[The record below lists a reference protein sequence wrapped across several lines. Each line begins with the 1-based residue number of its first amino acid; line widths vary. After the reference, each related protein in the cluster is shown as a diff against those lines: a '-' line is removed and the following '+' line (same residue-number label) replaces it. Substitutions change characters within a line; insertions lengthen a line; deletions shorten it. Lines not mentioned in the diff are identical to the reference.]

1 MSITIKKMSS
11 RVKTPPV
18 GLGKDERCSA
28 TDGVAVLDIN
38 RARRCLSKVAVAA
51 IALTAAACDGGTGSG
66 VTSDAPNEEVTVDQI
81 RDIAKQAYIY
91 GFPMVDNYR
100 IQYAYFQDKQ
110 NPQYKAPWNTLH
122 SNAQVFTPADTAIQ
136 TPNSDTP
143 YSFFGADL
151 RTEPYV
157 LSVPTIEAKRYYSLQ
172 FMDEYMYNFDYVGSR
187 TTGNDAGKYLL
198 AGPNWKGEKPAGIDK
213 VIRSDTEFAFVAY
226 RTQLFGP
233 ADLDNVKAIQAQYGA
248 QPLSAFEGKPAPAA
262 APAVDFVVPQSPEEE
277 RKSPQFFE
285 TLNFVL
291 QFAPVLDTEKD
302 LRAKFASIGIG
313 TREKLDI
320 ASLSQDKRDAFQAAI
335 ADAWKDYGPT
345 QAKVD
350 SGQISPSELFGNRQT
365 LGTNYLYRM
374 AGAVNGIFGNDKA
387 EAMYPSASTDSGGD
401 PLDGANKYIYRYAP
415 GQLPPVNAFW
425 SLTMYRMPQSL
436 LVANP
441 INRYLINSPM
451 LPDLKQDADGGYTIY
466 VQRENPGSDKESN
479 WLPSPE
485 GPFRLT
491 QRLYWPKEAALDG
504 TWQAPVPRKVA

>member
-1 MSITIKKMSS
+1 MDNKRLWRRRWLS
-11 RVKTPPV
+11 VV
-18 GLGKDERCSA
+18 
-28 TDGVAVLDIN
+28 GVA
-38 RARRCLSKVAVAA
+38 AM
-51 IALTAAACDGGTGSG
+51 ALTAVACGGDKGSDKTSSAPTGDVS
-66 VTSDAPNEEVTVDQI
+66 AEQI
-81 RDIAKQAYIY
+81 RAIAKQAYIY

-110 NPQYKAPWNTLH
+110 NPQYKAPWNTLQ

-157 LSVPTIEAKRYYSLQ
+157 LSVPTIDTKRYYSLQ
-172 FMDEYMYNFDYVGSR
+172 FMDQYMYNFDYVGSR
-187 TTGNDAGKYLL
+187 TTGNNAGKYLL

-213 VIRSDTEFAFVAY
+213 VIRSDTQFAFVAY
-226 RTQLFGP
+226 RTQLLGP
-233 ADLDNVKAIQAQYGA
+233 ADLDNVKVIQAEYKA
-248 QPLSAFEGKPAPAA
+248 EPLSKFEGKPPPVA
-262 APAVDFVVPQSPEEE
+262 APAINFVVPQTAEEE

-285 TLNFVL
+285 ALDFVL

-313 TREKLDI
+313 TDKKLDI
-320 ASLSQDKRDAFQAAI
+320 ASLSKDKQDAFHGAI
-335 ADAWKDYGPT
+335 TDAWKEYDPI
-345 QAKVD
+345 QAKVE
-350 SGQISPSELFGNRQT
+350 SGKIPPGDLFGNRET

-374 AGAVNGIFGNDKA
+374 AGAINGIFGNDKA
-387 EAMYPSASTDSGGD
+387 EAMYPSYSKDSTGA
-401 PLDGANKYIYRYAP
+401 PLDGANKYTYRYPP

-425 SLTMYRMPQSL
+425 SLTMYRMPESL

-451 LPDLKQDADGGYTIY
+451 LPELKADPDGGYTIY
-466 VQRENPGSDKESN
+466 VQRDTPGPEKVSN
-479 WLPSPE
+479 WLPAPT

-491 QRLYWPKEAALDG
+491 QRLYWPKEAALNG
-504 TWQAPVPRKVA
+504 TWQAPVPQKVG

>member
-1 MSITIKKMSS
+1 MDSS
-11 RVKTPPV
+11 RSWHRRWLSVV
-18 GLGKDERCSA
+18 G
-28 TDGVAVLDIN
+28 I
-38 RARRCLSKVAVAA
+38 AA
-51 IALTAAACDGGTGSG
+51 IALTAVACGGDKGSDKTSSASTG
-66 VTSDAPNEEVTVDQI
+66 EVTADQI
-81 RDIAKQAYIY
+81 REIAKQAYIY

-110 NPQYKAPWNTLH
+110 NPQYMAPWNVLH
-122 SNAQVFTPADTAIQ
+122 SVAKVFTPADTTIQ

-157 LSVPTIEAKRYYSLQ
+157 LSVPAIEAKRYYSLQ
-172 FMDEYMYNFDYVGSR
+172 FMDQYMYNFDYVGSR

-213 VIRSDTEFAFVAY
+213 VLRSETEFAFVAY

-233 ADLDNVKAIQAQYGA
+233 DDLDNVKAIQAEYKA
-248 QPLSAFEGKPAPAA
+248 EPLSKFEGKPAPTA
-262 APAVDFVVPQSPEEE
+262 APAVDFVVPQTPEEE
-277 RKSPQFFE
+277 RKSPEFFE

-291 QFAPVLDTEKD
+291 QFAPVLDTEKE

-313 TREKLDI
+313 TDKNLDI
-320 ASLSQDKRDAFQAAI
+320 ESLSKDKQEAFQAAI
-335 ADAWKDYGPT
+335 TDAWKEYDPT
-345 QAKVD
+345 QAKVE
-350 SGQISPSELFGNRQT
+350 SGQIAPSELFGNRQT

-374 AGAVNGIFGNDKA
+374 AGAINGIFGNDKA
-387 EAMYPSASTDSGGD
+387 EAMYPSASKDSAGA
-401 PLDGANKYIYRYAP
+401 PLDGANKYTYRYAP

-451 LPDLKQDADGGYTIY
+451 LPTLKQDPDGGYTIY
-466 VQRENPGSDKESN
+466 VQRETPGPERESN
-479 WLPSPE
+479 WLPAPE

-504 TWQAPVPRKVA
+504 NWQAPVPQKAG

>member
-1 MSITIKKMSS
+1 MDNKALWPRRWLS
-11 RVKTPPV
+11 VV
-18 GLGKDERCSA
+18 G
-28 TDGVAVLDIN
+28 
-38 RARRCLSKVAVAA
+38 VAA
-51 IALTAAACDGGTGSG
+51 IALTAVACGGDKASNTASS
-66 VTSDAPNEEVTVDQI
+66 TPTAEVTADQI
-81 RDIAKQAYIY
+81 RQIAKQAYIY

-110 NPQYKAPWNTLH
+110 NPQYKAPWNTLQ
-122 SNAQVFTPADTAIQ
+122 SNAQVYTPADTAIQ

-157 LSVPTIEAKRYYSLQ
+157 LSVPTIDAKRYYSLQ
-172 FMDEYMYNFDYVGSR
+172 FMDQYMYNFDYVGSR
-187 TTGNDAGKYLL
+187 TTGNNAGKYLL
-198 AGPNWKGEKPAGIDK
+198 AGPSWKGEKPAGIDK

-226 RTQLFGP
+226 RTQLFG
-233 ADLDNVKAIQAQYGA
+233 ASDLDNVKAIQAQYGA
-248 QPLSAFEGKPAPAA
+248 EPLSKFEGKPAPAA
-262 APAVDFVVPQSPEEE
+262 APAVDFVVPQSAEEE

-291 QFAPVLDTEKD
+291 QFAPVLETERD

-313 TREKLDI
+313 TDQKLDI
-320 ASLSQDKRDAFQAAI
+320 TSLSKDKQDAFQAAI
-335 ADAWKDYGPT
+335 TDAWKEYDPT
-345 QAKVD
+345 QAKVE
-350 SGQISPSELFGNRQT
+350 SGQLSPSELFGNRQT

-374 AGAVNGIFGNDKA
+374 AGAINGIYGNDKA
-387 EAMYPSASTDSGGD
+387 EAMYPSASIDSTGA
-401 PLDGANKYIYRYAP
+401 PLDGANNYIYRYAP

-451 LPDLKQDADGGYTIY
+451 LPTLKQDPDGGYTIY
-466 VQRENPGSDKESN
+466 VQRETPGPEWESN
-479 WLPSPE
+479 WLPAPE

-504 TWQAPVPRKVA
+504 TWHAPVPQKVG

>member
-1 MSITIKKMSS
+1 MDNKALWPRRWLS
-11 RVKTPPV
+11 VV
-18 GLGKDERCSA
+18 G
-28 TDGVAVLDIN
+28 
-38 RARRCLSKVAVAA
+38 VAA
-51 IALTAAACDGGTGSG
+51 IALTAVACGGDKASNTASS
-66 VTSDAPNEEVTVDQI
+66 TPTAEVTADQI
-81 RDIAKQAYIY
+81 RQIAKQAYIY

-110 NPQYKAPWNTLH
+110 NPQYKAPWNTLQ
-122 SNAQVFTPADTAIQ
+122 SNAQVYTPADTAIQ

-157 LSVPTIEAKRYYSLQ
+157 LSVPSIEAKRYYSLQ
-172 FMDEYMYNFDYVGSR
+172 FMDQYMYNFDYVGSR
-187 TTGNDAGKYLL
+187 TTGNNAGKYLL
-198 AGPNWKGEKPAGIDK
+198 AGPSWKGEKPAGIDK

-226 RTQLFGP
+226 RTQLFG
-233 ADLDNVKAIQAQYGA
+233 ASDLDNVKAIQAQYGA
-248 QPLSAFEGKPAPAA
+248 EPLSKFEGKPAPAA
-262 APAVDFVVPQSPEEE
+262 APAVDFVVPQSAEEE

-291 QFAPVLDTEKD
+291 QFAPVLETERD

-313 TREKLDI
+313 TDQKLDI
-320 ASLSQDKRDAFQAAI
+320 TSLSKDKQDAFQAAI
-335 ADAWKDYGPT
+335 TDAWKEYDPT
-345 QAKVD
+345 QAKVE
-350 SGQISPSELFGNRQT
+350 SGQLSPSELFGNRQT

-374 AGAVNGIFGNDKA
+374 AGAINGIYGNDKA
-387 EAMYPSASTDSGGD
+387 EAMYPSASIDSTGA
-401 PLDGANKYIYRYAP
+401 PLDGANNYIYRYAP

-451 LPDLKQDADGGYTIY
+451 LPTLKQDPDGGYTIY
-466 VQRENPGSDKESN
+466 VQRETPGPEWESN
-479 WLPSPE
+479 WLPAPE

-504 TWQAPVPRKVA
+504 TWHAPVPQKVG